1 MTPEERELLRG
12 AVRDAIAAA
21 PVDRIDDALAELG
34 WLDMLATEPDDAIA
48 IVFETLGALNATA
61 SVLDDVV
68 VTGLGLHPS
77 PTLAAALPAFGTWVA
92 PGPAALATA
101 RVTTATEIVAGGHPV
116 PIARATSAPLG
127 GIDPTMQLFTVSI
140 ETTEILESWD
150 DAVAPEILE
159 SWDDAVAL
167 GRRAIAHQIAGATRA
182 MLDFA
187 RTHALE
193 RVQFGRPVA
202 RFQAVRHKLAES
214 LVAIEALDATLG
226 AAAAEPGPLTAALAK
241 AVAGQTARTVGTH
254 CQQVL
259 AGIGFTTD
267 HAFHTYLRR
276 TMLLDGLFGA
286 ADDVV
291 VAIGHELLAGG
302 SAPTLIEL

>member
-127 GIDPTMQLFTVSI
+127 GIDPTMKLFTVSI
-140 ETTEILESWD
+140 ETT
-150 DAVAPEILE
+150 EILE

-214 LVAIEALDATLG
+214 LVAIQALDATLG

-302 SAPTLIEL
+302 PVPTLIEL

>member
-1 MTPEERELLRG
+1 M
-12 AVRDAIAAA
+12 
-21 PVDRIDDALAELG
+21 DRIDDALAELG

-68 VTGLGLHPS
+68 VTGLGLLPS

-127 GIDPTMQLFTVSI
+127 GIDPTMKLFTVSI
-140 ETTEILESWD
+140 ETT
-150 DAVAPEILE
+150 EILE

-302 SAPTLIEL
+302 SVPTLIEL